1 MKRTWNYLTLSIAAG
16 ALALMLA
23 APASA
28 SIDCSNPENGCG
40 PTVNATPELDSVV
53 LMGGGLVSMASYA
66 ALRLRARRKKD

>member
-1 MKRTWNYLTLSIAAG
+1 MKHAWKYLTVTTTAA
-16 ALALMLA
+16 AFALMLA

-28 SIDCSNPENGCG
+28 SFDCNSGNNVCPS
-40 PTVNATPELDSVV
+40 ATPELDSVV